1 MTQLSDLDIESEIA
15 AKRIVIE
22 PFDRTLLQPSSLDIK
37 LDNHFKLLEQTS
49 ERYIERYIDPADI
62 PKDLYREV
70 EITSYGGVLLKPGE
84 FVLASTIEELTLPD
98 DIAARIEGK
107 SSLGRIGLMIHSTA
121 GFVDPGWTGQL
132 TLELSNIGRM
142 PILLRYGM
150 RIGQLSFN
158 RLSSP
163 VERPYGH
170 LELGS
175 KYQGQSGPTEARS
188 EPMPTEAQPASEKYE
203 RD

>member
-49 ERYIERYIDPADI
+49 ELYIDPADI

-163 VERPYGH
+163 VGRLYGH
-170 LELGS
+170 PELGS

-188 EPMPTEAQPASEKYE
+188 EPMPTEAQPARENYE

>member
-1 MTQLSDLDIESEIA
+1 MSHST
-15 AKRIVIE
+15 E
-22 PFDRTLLQPSSLDIK
+22 PCSNHRVWTSNSIT
-37 LDNHFKLLEQTS
+37 HFKLLEQTS
-49 ERYIERYIDPADI
+49 EPYIDPADI

-70 EITSYGGVLLKPGE
+70 EITSYGGFLLEPGE

-107 SSLGRIGLMIHSTA
+107 SSLGRVGLMIHSTA

-163 VERPYGH
+163 VERLYGH
-170 LELGS
+170 PELGS

-188 EPMPTEAQPASEKYE
+188 EPMPTEAQPARENYE